1 MNAVLFILDKV
12 QMYKMDFISDAFRQ
26 AFFAK
31 SGATENHIID
41 EDHQDPLQYDTLLHK
56 KLRKYFKSI
65 SDWVLETS
73 FIFLA

>member
-1 MNAVLFILDKV
+1 
-12 QMYKMDFISDAFRQ
+12 MYKMDFISDGFRQ

-56 KLRKYFKSI
+56 KLRKYFKSA
-65 SDWVLETS
+65 SVWVLETS
-73 FIFLA
+73 FYFSSLK

>member
-1 MNAVLFILDKV
+1 
-12 QMYKMDFISDAFRQ
+12 MYKMDFISDAFRQ

-41 EDHQDPLQYDTLLHK
+41 EGDQQDPLQYDTLLHK

-65 SDWVLETS
+65 SDWLLETS
-73 FIFLA
+73 FYFSCLK